1 MSSSQRRIA
10 SHLLL
15 TPQGFTKRP
24 LITVDRA
31 SRRIVAIEEWSEGL
45 DMHPSVE
52 FYAGIITAGFVNA
65 HSHLELSYLRGAI
78 APGGGYAAFAA
89 AMATVRDKAT
99 VEERRKAVEVAER
112 EMWLEGVDGVA
123 DIVNDDFSF
132 DAKRQSPIHFRSFA
146 EVFGLRKSNID
157 HCRHLVQT
165 GEYTTL
171 TAHSTYSIQ
180 RADLDAVCAEGGN
193 APLSIHFMESADEA
207 LLYRGEGRLHDWYRQ
222 VGFECDF
229 LDHGSPA
236 RRIAECVPADRPLML
251 VHNCYITE
259 EDIDTILAKRT
270 APTFWVLCPRS
281 NHYISGIEPRSVELL
296 RRKGGRICIGTDSL
310 ASNHSLSIIEE
321 LKCFKEVPLEELL
334 RWATTNGAEAL
345 GVGDTLGEVAVGR
358 CCGLVVIS
366 GVDFD
371 TMTLTAKASARR
383 VL

>member
-1 MSSSQRRIA
+1 MSSSHRRIA

-15 TPQGFTKRP
+15 TPQGFVKRP
-24 LITVDRA
+24 LITVERE
-31 SRRIVAIEEWSEGL
+31 SRRIIAIEEWSEGL

-52 FYAGIITAGFVNA
+52 FYAGIITAGFINA
-65 HSHLELSYLRGAI
+65 HAHIELSYLRGAI

-89 AMATVRDKAT
+89 AMAAVRDKAT
-99 VEERRKAVEVAER
+99 DEERRKAVEVAER

-123 DIVNDDFSF
+123 DIVNDNFSLA
-132 DAKRQSPIHFRSFA
+132 AKQQSPIYFHSFA

-157 HCRHLVQT
+157 HCRRLAQEGKHVS
-165 GEYTTL
+165 L

-180 RADLDAVCAEGGN
+180 RADLEAVCAESAE
-193 APLSIHFMESADEA
+193 APLSIHFMESPDEA
-207 LLYRGEGRLHDWYRQ
+207 LLYRGEGRLHDWYSQ

-236 RRIAECVPADRPLML
+236 RRIAECIPADRPLIL

-270 APTFWVLCPRS
+270 APTYWVMCPRS

-296 RRKGGRICIGTDSL
+296 RRKGCRICIGTDSL

-321 LKCFKEVPLEELL
+321 LKCFKDIPLEELL

-345 GVGDTLGEVAVGR
+345 AMGDTLGEVAVGR